1 LRNAESPIDLKSN
14 DFAERQQKS
23 LKLEKAKLQEAR
35 IYLSNYRADGS
46 ELNVNEFTKRQR
58 QSLQLEKAKLQ
69 EARAYLS
76 KYQADG
82 KELNN
87 FAGRRRKSLQF
98 EKTKLQEAKKF
109 LNSYR
114 AECIDRKRHSIGSK
128 PSQVPYDENLSTN
141 RILFENKNFDAEKST
156 KNCNEGQ
163 CENPSELSKLLQDDD
178 FSISSKPSKDQND
191 FQTIDVNQAY
201 ADHLEGDSTKQVD
214 DNESLKISIDSNAAL
229 VNECENPVVYVVD
242 ETEVAQVYENNYLYC
257 GDELAQTCEQVNQK
271 DDPYCDDEYDQLYG
285 RANENDC
292 FTCAVM

>member
-1 LRNAESPIDLKSN
+1 M
-14 DFAERQQKS
+14 
-23 LKLEKAKLQEAR
+23 
-35 IYLSNYRADGS
+35 
-46 ELNVNEFTKRQR
+46 NEFTKRQR

-128 PSQVPYDENLSTN
+128 PSQVPCDENLSTN
-141 RILFENKNFDAEKST
+141 RILFENKNFDAEKSVKDCT
-156 KNCNEGQ
+156 EGQ

-178 FSISSKPSKDQND
+178 FS
-191 FQTIDVNQAY
+191 
-201 ADHLEGDSTKQVD
+201 DHLEGDSTKQAD
-214 DNESLKISIDSNAAL
+214 DNENIKISIDSNAAL
-229 VNECENPVVYVVD
+229 VDEYENPVVYVVD
-242 ETEVAQVYENNYLYC
+242 ETEVAHDPNDD
-257 GDELAQTCEQVNQK
+257 DEAAQICEHINEK
-271 DDPYCDDEYDQLYG
+271 DNPYCDDEYDQLYG

-292 FTCAVM
+292 FTCTVM